1 MRNIIMWFINLF
13 KKSEPEKT
21 QVQPE
26 FKPEFQPEIK
36 DIIVVPD
43 EPEIKNDAEIK
54 TPGKFKMFKLEINRF
69 KEIYDGTL
77 GIFTLYKC
85 FENEERPVFKGYSL
99 EPAGPDTT
107 DSGKD
112 RRIPEGKY
120 NVKWLPSPRF
130 KRTLATLYNEKVP
143 ESRRIL
149 IHVGNYPKNTEGC
162 ILLGRTF
169 NTQGVFESTSAVNE
183 FHDWCL
189 NKDLIVTI
197 KNNFE
202 EL

>member
-1 MRNIIMWFINLF
+1 MRNIIMWFLNLF
-13 KKSEPEKT
+13 KKQEP
-21 QVQPE
+21 QNQHL
-26 FKPEFQPEIK
+26 FKPEFQTEIK

-43 EPEIKNDAEIK
+43 EPEIKSDEKSK

-77 GIFTLYKC
+77 GTFTLYKC
-85 FENEERPVFKGYSL
+85 FENEERAVFKGYSL

-107 DSGKD
+107 ESGKD
-112 RRIPEGKY
+112 RRIPEGEY

-169 NTQGVFESTSAVNE
+169 NTQGVFESTATVNE

-189 NKDLIVTI
+189 NKELIVTI

-202 EL
+202 GL